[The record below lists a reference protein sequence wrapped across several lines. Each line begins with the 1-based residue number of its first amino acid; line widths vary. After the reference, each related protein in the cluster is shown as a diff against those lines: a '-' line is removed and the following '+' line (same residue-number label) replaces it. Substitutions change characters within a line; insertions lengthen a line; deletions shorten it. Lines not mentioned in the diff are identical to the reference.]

1 MQHDTGYQRDEKAQ
15 AHEAAESAKETASQV
30 GGQIKQEAQAQ
41 AENIRSQA
49 ASMADEH
56 RSEAADTVA
65 AVAAALHAGVSSLE
79 SDGQQSMAG
88 YWRSAAASVDQLA
101 DRVKDKPAGEVLSEA
116 EDYVREQ
123 PGLGFGGAMVAGFML
138 SRFLKSSSQSQSSS
152 QSPSRGR
159 GAPASSYTGN
169 HPGPA
174 YRPATHGNSNAGTP
188 NPIL

>member
-1 MQHDTGYQRDEKAQ
+1 MQHDLQQDPGYQRDQTRDEKAE
-15 AHEAAESAKETASQV
+15 AREAAQSAKDAAAEV
-30 GGQIKQEAQAQ
+30 GDQIKQEAQHQ
-41 AENIRSQA
+41 AENMRRQA
-49 ASMADEH
+49 ASVADEQ

-88 YWRSAAASVDQLA
+88 YWRSAAESIDQLA

-116 EDYVREQ
+116 EHYVREQ

-138 SRFLKSSSQSQSSS
+138 ARFLKSS
-152 QSPSRGR
+152 SRGR
-159 GAPASSYTGN
+159 GAPASTSAGN
-169 HPGPA
+169 YPGPA
-174 YRPATHGNSNAGTP
+174 YRPATHGGNNAGTP